1 MGSAEIF
8 SAMAVYA
15 LAGFK
20 ILPAIQ
26 NIFGFVVQIK
36 SNIQSFDAIHNDLE
50 KERELSA
57 FLNRLNKNLTTNALP
72 FEKNIQ
78 LKDVSYWFDDKKQ
91 KVIKN
96 VNLQIN
102 RGETV
107 AIVGASGSGKS
118 TLLDLI
124 IGIRQSKIGTL
135 YGGTR

>member
-91 KVIKN
+91 RLLKMLTYKLTEERL
-96 VNLQIN
+96 LQ
-102 RGETV
+102 
-107 AIVGASGSGKS
+107 
-118 TLLDLI
+118 L
-124 IGIRQSKIGTL
+124 
-135 YGGTR
+135 